1 MKDKLINDI
10 NNYISYLK
18 SKGLYVTVHGKG
30 ISGLLKH
37 NLHNNPFCLMV
48 KTDPSAWQHCVACQQ
63 KVFAESDKEILFGMC
78 YAGLEEYVFFVENK
92 AFISISGY
100 GINKIQAEKRMHRLS
115 QNYLLDYDELL
126 KAYEN
131 GLKHRPEN
139 IEELKVIIKPLCH
152 MISLLH
158 IYIFSTPE
166 HQSQNKMFDSII
178 FFINLNFMRN
188 ITLSDIAHA
197 CSCSKSTICHLF
209 KEHAGISTQKY
220 IFNLRIEQAKKLL
233 KTSSLSIT
241 DIALMSGFSNS
252 NYFSTAFKK
261 EVGKSPAEY
270 RRNKQTNN

>member
-1 MKDKLINDI
+1 
-10 NNYISYLK
+10 
-18 SKGLYVTVHGKG
+18 
-30 ISGLLKH
+30 
-37 NLHNNPFCLMV
+37 
-48 KTDPSAWQHCVACQQ
+48 
-63 KVFAESDKEILFGMC
+63 
-78 YAGLEEYVFFVENK
+78 
-92 AFISISGY
+92 
-100 GINKIQAEKRMHRLS
+100 
-115 QNYLLDYDELL
+115 
-126 KAYEN
+126 
-131 GLKHRPEN
+131 
-139 IEELKVIIKPLCH
+139 
-152 MISLLH
+152 
-158 IYIFSTPE
+158 
-166 HQSQNKMFDSII
+166 
-178 FFINLNFMRN
+178 MRN